1 MTNRLTLAVTALIAV
16 LTVSGCSSAGDGG
29 SGGSSKKPSSGIS
42 KGVGTK
48 DASGDIKVGKGVKD
62 AALGWVSVPV
72 TITNHSSK
80 RSDYFVDLAIESAD
94 GSTQYDT
101 TTVFAQAV
109 EPGQKATE
117 KGQFTKDGI
126 PVTAK
131 IVIKSVQRTASN

>member
-1 MTNRLTLAVTALIAV
+1 MTQRPLHLITAFTVLIA
-16 LTVSGCSSAGDGG
+16 LAGCSSTGGDASSG
-29 SGGSSKKPSSGIS
+29 STKKPSSGIS
-42 KGVGTK
+42 KGAGSK

-94 GSTQYDT
+94 GAIQYDA

-109 EPGQKATE
+109 ESGQKATE

-126 PVTAK
+126 PATAK
-131 IVIKSVQRTASN
+131 IVVKSVQRTASN